1 MAAFHSCLEILFRPE
16 TPEVILCSLSR
27 AAPSSPS
34 PALAP
39 GTSLPVR
46 RGGGHGGGVAA
57 VCAPV
62 FLCAGGLP
70 SLPPAHSRFASTQ
83 EEHRP
88 RQRKQQ
94 LSANPSQKKE
104 TLESLRKTV
113 AFVAVNPGL
122 SAPVCWSC
130 GWSPLPVRGLAVSA
144 CCPVLPEA
152 VVGASRATRGRLA
165 STQGCHRCSCPSPW
179 ARPLALRAVAVAAFP
194 AKSASTQRG
203 HRPRQQRQR
212 SSATLS
218 QKKRNRRSLR
228 KHVACV
234 AVRLPVLPL
243 LSAVRL
249 LLRSCGVSLLPLP
262 VRLPVLPCRAAS
274 RSRRRRSAALA
285 AGALRVPPAAGSNCG
300 RHSPAP
306 ALLLP
311 LAARF
316 CFSST
321 QAATEATGFHR
332 PLQGRSL
339 V

>member
-1 MAAFHSCLEILFRPE
+1 MAAFRSCPEILCRPE
-16 TPEVILCSLSR
+16 SPEVILCSLSR

-39 GTSLPVR
+39 GTSPPVR

-94 LSANPSQKKE
+94 LSANLSQKKE

-122 SAPVCWSC
+122 PAPVCWSC

-165 STQGCHRCSCPSPW
+165 STQGCHRCPLSVSLGAANGA
-179 ARPLALRAVAVAAFP
+179 ARVVGCGRSFCLP
-194 AKSASTQRG
+194 ASTQG
-203 HRPRQQRQR
+203 GAPAP
-212 SSATLS
+212 ATKATVLRNPL
-218 QKKRNRRSLR
+218 QKKKTQEKPAETRCFCCRAAAGAAAALGGPP
-228 KHVACV
+228 A
-234 AVRLPVLPL
+234 AVRLPGAAALCRSALPAPL
-243 LSAVRL
+243 L
-249 LLRSCGVSLLPLP
+249 C
-262 VRLPVLPCRAAS
+262 CRAAH
-274 RSRRRRSAALA
+274 AAA
-285 AGALRVPPAAGSNCG
+285 VAGGEVASG
-300 RHSPAP
+300 
-306 ALLLP
+306 
-311 LAARF
+311 
-316 CFSST
+316 
-321 QAATEATGFHR
+321 QA
-332 PLQGRSL
+332 
-339 V
+339 